1 MLSLLFNTFVYEPL
15 YNGFI
20 FLIAVTPFHDVGLA
34 VILLTLLVRLVLLPV
49 THKTVK
55 SQAKLRRLEP
65 EINLVKKETEHD
77 KQAQAKKIMELYQAH
92 GVNPFSGCL
101 MFLVQ
106 TPFILALFWLFNQG
120 LTDGL
125 GAEKL
130 YSFITLPKD
139 VSMVFLGILDV
150 SQKSFFVAL
159 IAGIS
164 QYFQIKLAMPPAAAK
179 KEQPEKPSF
188 KDEFA
193 KSFQTQARYIFPVMV
208 FFLSY
213 QIFPAAVA
221 LYWVTSNLFSIGHEL
236 FVRRKALEK
245 ISNS

>member
-1 MLSLLFNTFVYEPL
+1 MTSFLFNTFVYEPL

-20 FLIAVTPFHDVGLA
+20 FLIAITPFHDVGLA
-34 VILLTLLVRLVLLPV
+34 IILLTLFVRFLLLPI

-55 SQAKLRRLEP
+55 SQAKLRQLEP
-65 EINLVKKETEHD
+65 EINRVKKETEHD

-125 GAEKL
+125 NADKL
-130 YSFITLPKD
+130 YSFVTLPQNLSLLFFGFVD
-139 VSMVFLGILDV
+139 I
-150 SQKSFFVAL
+150 SQKNIFIAL
-159 IAGIS
+159 FAGAS
-164 QYFQIKLAMPPAAAK
+164 QYFQIKLAMPPALQQ
-179 KEQPEKPSF
+179 KEKTEKPSF

-193 KSFQTQARYIFPVMV
+193 KSFQTQARYVFPVMV

-213 QIFPAAVA
+213 KIFPAAVA

-236 FVRRKALEK
+236 FVRRKAENIK
-245 ISNS
+245 Q

>member
-1 MLSLLFNTFVYEPL
+1 MLSFLFNTFVYEPL

-20 FLIAVTPFHDVGLA
+20 FLIAITPFHDVGLA
-34 VILLTLLVRLVLLPV
+34 IILLTLFVRFLLLPI

-55 SQAKLRRLEP
+55 SQAKLRQLEP
-65 EINLVKKETEHD
+65 EINRVKKETEHD

-125 GAEKL
+125 NADKL
-130 YSFITLPKD
+130 YSFVTLPQD
-139 VSMVFLGILDV
+139 LSLLFFGFVDI
-150 SQKSFFVAL
+150 SQKNIFIAL
-159 IAGIS
+159 FAGAS
-164 QYFQIKLAMPPAAAK
+164 QYFQIKLAMPSTLQQ
-179 KEQPEKPSF
+179 KEKTEKPSF

-193 KSFQTQARYIFPVMV
+193 KSFQTQARYVFPVMV

-213 QIFPAAVA
+213 KVFPAAVA

-236 FVRRKALEK
+236 FVRRKAK
-245 ISNS
+245 TI